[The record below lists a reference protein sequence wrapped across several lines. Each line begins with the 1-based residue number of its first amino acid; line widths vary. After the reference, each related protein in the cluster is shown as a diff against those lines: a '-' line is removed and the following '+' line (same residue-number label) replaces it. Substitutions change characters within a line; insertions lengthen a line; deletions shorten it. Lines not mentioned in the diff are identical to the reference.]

1 MQPTLE
7 LRDIHL
13 PETIGWWPPAFGW
26 WILLA
31 LVLLCLYGL
40 YRAYKKLTRK
50 TAAKAALKLIVQIR
64 DDEALND
71 LQLVEQLSAL
81 LRRIVISSPLSAQQ
95 AGLSGDAWLRH
106 LDHSM
111 EGRPF
116 SDGVGRCLANAHY
129 RRQLPKNIDKAALIQ
144 LCEDWIKK
152 QP

>member
-95 AGLSGDAWLRH
+95 AGLSGDAWLQH

-116 SDGVGRCLANAHY
+116 SDGVGRCLADAHY
-129 RRQLPKNIDKAALIQ
+129 RQQLPENIDKAALIQ